1 MSDYST
7 MTLTQL
13 KEECK
18 AQGLPVSGTKA
29 VLVQRL
35 TDAGGAAEEPEEKI
49 EVEPKTKKTAT
60 LKRKA
65 EEETE
70 SAPETKKKKAAA
82 IKVDDTCTLKGA
94 TVVGDWG
101 AMLNQTN
108 IGNNNNKF
116 YVIQVLQVGS
126 TYYCFTRWG
135 RVSEKGQQA
144 CKAAASLAAAQADFK
159 KKFREKN

>member
-1 MSDYST
+1 MSDYSS

-18 AQGLPVSGTKA
+18 AQGLPVSGAKA

-35 TDAGGAAEEPEEKI
+35 TDAGGAEATEEKM

-60 LKRKA
+60 TKRKA

-70 SAPETKKKKAAA
+70 SAPDAKKKKAAA
-82 IKVDDTCTLKGA
+82 IKVDETCSLNGA
-94 TVVGDWG
+94 TVYGDWG

-116 YVIQVLQVGS
+116 YVIQVLQVGN
-126 TYYCFTRWG
+126 TYYCFNRWG
-135 RVSEKGQQA
+135 RVSERGQNA
-144 CKAAASLAAAQADFK
+144 CKPAASLAAAQADFK